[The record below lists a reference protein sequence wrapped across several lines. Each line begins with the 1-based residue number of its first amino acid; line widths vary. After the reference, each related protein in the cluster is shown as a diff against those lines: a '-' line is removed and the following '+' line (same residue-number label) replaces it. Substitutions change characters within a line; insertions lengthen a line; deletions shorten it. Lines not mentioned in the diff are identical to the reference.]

1 MCCYQVTAMSLDF
14 RWQLP
19 SLEQWAARRT
29 LQSAFESR
37 VESRVQSGEPFN
49 QHVGLAEGRAVQ
61 LAANERS
68 GSARKLSR
76 DRGLAEADDGLSNDG
91 PSKRIKR
98 PGVDGI
104 DTDTDASRQLLPVAN
119 AQAAALSTTADG

>member
-1 MCCYQVTAMSLDF
+1 M
-14 RWQLP
+14 
-19 SLEQWAARRT
+19 
-29 LQSAFESR
+29 
-37 VESRVQSGEPFN
+37 QSGEPFN

-61 LAANERS
+61 LAANERI
-68 GSARKLSR
+68 GSARKLTR

-119 AQAAALSTTADG
+119 AQPAALSTTADG

>member
-1 MCCYQVTAMSLDF
+1 MSLDF

-68 GSARKLSR
+68 GSARKLTR
-76 DRGLAEADDGLSNDG
+76 DRGLADDGLSNDG
-91 PSKRIKR
+91 PSKRMKR
-98 PGVDGI
+98 LGVDGI
-104 DTDTDASRQLLPVAN
+104 DTDTDASRQLLPIAN
-119 AQAAALSTTADG
+119 AQPAALSTTADG